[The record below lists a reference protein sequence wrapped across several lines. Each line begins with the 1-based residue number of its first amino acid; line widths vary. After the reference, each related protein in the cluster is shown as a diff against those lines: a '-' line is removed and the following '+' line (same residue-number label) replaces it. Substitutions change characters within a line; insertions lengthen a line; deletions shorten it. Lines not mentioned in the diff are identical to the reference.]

1 MGLQTLLAIIPIA
14 WLIFALGVMK
24 MPGTK
29 ACLIGL
35 VGTFAISILG
45 FDLPLTDALTG
56 TLEGIIN
63 GLWPIVYII
72 IAALF
77 TYNLATYSGS
87 MKIINR
93 MLTSV
98 SKDMRV
104 LVLLIAWGF
113 GGFLE
118 AIAGFGTAV
127 AIPAG
132 ILAALGMNPIMAAVI
147 CLIANTTP
155 TAFGA
160 IGLPVTSLAQA
171 GGLDV
176 MQTAYM
182 VSLQLLPLILI
193 VPFILVILSGNGFKA
208 LKGATLVT
216 LLSGIAF
223 GLPQIFVARYIG
235 PELPAVIGSLVCI
248 VVMIWAARLVKTPA
262 DSPYLVKNGAAVQLA
277 GKTGLDE
284 TEKIQAASTS
294 AAEQEAPITF
304 AVAFKACLP
313 YILVFLFIILSS
325 SLFPPISQMLGS
337 VQSSFTIYSGEGAQ
351 PYTIKWLTTPGTL
364 IILATY
370 LGGLMQ
376 GVSFGKIT
384 HILWDTVKQLKNTA
398 ITVSAIVA
406 LSKLMGY
413 SGMISVLSAS
423 LVTFTGA
430 LFPLISPLIGA
441 VGTFIT
447 GSDTNANI
455 LFGELQ
461 VQAAQTLGANDF
473 WLASANAAGATAGK
487 MISPQSIAV
496 ATAATGL
503 IGQEGAITKK
513 VFKYF
518 AIYLVI
524 ICVIVFGLGK
534 MLGMI

>member
-1 MGLQTLLAIIPIA
+1 MIIQTLLAVIPIA
-14 WLIFALGVMK
+14 WLIIALGVLK

-35 VGTFAISILG
+35 AITLGISILG
-45 FDLPLTDALTG
+45 FDLPALDAATAS
-56 TLEGIIN
+56 LEGIVN

-87 MKIINR
+87 MNVINR

-118 AIAGFGTAV
+118 AIAGFGTGV

-160 IGLPVTSLAQA
+160 IGLPVTSLAEA

-176 MQTAYM
+176 MQTAFT
-182 VSLQLLPLILI
+182 VSMQLFPLILI
-193 VPFILVILSGNGFKA
+193 VPIILVVLAGDGFKA
-208 LKGATLVT
+208 LKGTMVIT
-216 LLSGIAF
+216 LLSGVAF
-223 GLPQIFVARYIG
+223 GLPQVFVARYIG
-235 PELPAVIGSLVCI
+235 PELPAIIGSIVCVAVI
-248 VVMIWAARLVKTPA
+248 IWAARFVKTPV
-262 DSPYLVKNGAAVQLA
+262 DSPYFVGEKMNEE
-277 GKTGLDE
+277 GKED
-284 TEKIQAASTS
+284 S
-294 AAEQEAPITF
+294 ITI
-304 AVAFKACLP
+304 ATAFKAGLP
-313 YILVFLFIILSS
+313 YVLVFLFIILSS
-325 SLFPPISQMLGS
+325 SLFPVINRALSS
-337 VQSSFTIYSGEGAQ
+337 VQSSFTIYTGEAAT
-351 PYTIKWLTTPGTL
+351 PYTIKWLSTPGTL

-370 LGGLMQ
+370 IGGMLQ
-376 GVSFGKIT
+376 GISFGKISS
-384 HILWDTVKQLKNTA
+384 ILWETIVQLKNTA

-413 SGMISVLSAS
+413 SGMITVLSTS
-423 LVTFTGA
+423 LVAFTGGV
-430 LFPLISPLIGA
+430 FPLISPLIGA

-455 LFGELQ
+455 LFAKLQ
-461 VQAAQTLGANDF
+461 VQAADALGANAY
-473 WLASANAAGATAGK
+473 WLASANMAGATAGK

-503 IGQEGAITKK
+503 IGQEGNITKK

-524 ICVIVFGLGK
+524 ICIIVFLIGK
-534 MLGMI
+534 LLRYI

>member
-1 MGLQTLLAIIPIA
+1 MILQTLLAVLPIA
-14 WLIFALGVMK
+14 WLIISLGVLK

-35 VGTFAISILG
+35 LLTLGISIVG
-45 FDLPLTDALTG
+45 FDFPIIDAFTA
-56 TLEGIIN
+56 TLEGVIN
-63 GLWPIVYII
+63 GIWPIVYII
-72 IAALF
+72 VAALF

-87 MKIINR
+87 MKIINQ
-93 MLTSV
+93 MLTGV

-118 AIAGFGTAV
+118 SIAGFGTAV

-132 ILAALGMNPIMAAVI
+132 ILASLGVSPVMAAVI

-171 GGLDV
+171 GGLEV
-176 MQTAYM
+176 MQTSYI
-182 VSLQLLPLILI
+182 VSLQLFLLILI
-193 VPFILVILSGNGFKA
+193 VPFILIMLSGESIKA
-208 LKGATLVT
+208 LKGVTLIT
-216 LLSGIAF
+216 LLSGLAF

-235 PELPAVIGSLVCI
+235 PELPAVIGSLICI
-248 VVMIWAARLVKTPA
+248 LVTVLAARFVKTSEN
-262 DSPYLVKNGAAVQLA
+262 SPYLIKDNNHV
-277 GKTGLDE
+277 GK
-284 TEKIQAASTS
+284 SS
-294 AAEQEAPITF
+294 ITF
-304 AVAFKACLP
+304 SVAFRACLP
-313 YILVFLFIILSS
+313 YIFVFLFIILSS
-325 SLFPPISQMLGS
+325 SLFPAISGTLGK
-337 VQSSFTIYSGEGAQ
+337 VQSSFVIYSGEGAK
-351 PYTIKWLTTPGTL
+351 PYVIKWLTTPGTL

-370 LGGLMQ
+370 LGGLIQ
-376 GVSFGKIT
+376 GVSFGKVT
-384 HILWDTVKQLKNTA
+384 GILWSTIKQLKNTA
-398 ITVSAIVA
+398 VTVSAIVA

-413 SGMISVLSAS
+413 SGMISVLSTS
-423 LVTFTGA
+423 LVTFTGS

-447 GSDTNANI
+447 GSDTNANV
-455 LFGELQ
+455 LFGSLQ
-461 VQAAQTLGANDF
+461 VNAAQSLGANEY
-473 WLASANAAGATAGK
+473 WLASANMAGATAGK

-518 AIYLVI
+518 ALYLGVI
-524 ICVIVFGLGK
+524 CLIVFFLGK
-534 MLGMI
+534 LLGMI